1 MCLPLIKKLQSIIN
15 ESAPI
20 ISVVAVILLW
30 LVISE
35 WELVPAYMLP
45 SPAEVVQV
53 FFTDTAVLLKHTII
67 TVQEALYGLLIGTA
81 LGFVIAVVMD
91 RFDFLYKSFYPLI
104 VISQTIPTIAI
115 APLLVLWMGF
125 SMAPKITLVVLTTF
139 FPIAVSLLDGFKSAD
154 KDEINLIRSMGG
166 NRFQVFRHVKL
177 PSAAEQFFS
186 GLKVSA
192 SYSVVGAV
200 ISEWLGGFE
209 GLGVYM
215 TRVKKAYAFDKM
227 FAVIILISALS
238 LVLMAV
244 INLLRNSVLHYKKEK
259 LSLKERSV
267 KMKKIVCILLAV
279 ILVIGGFALY
289 NSRENKG
296 DELTE
301 ITLCL
306 DWTPNTNHTGFF
318 VADKLGYYEDAGIK
332 IQIVQPPEN
341 GAELMTASGQAQF
354 GISFQDTLAD
364 LFSSENPPEITSVAA
379 IIQHNTSGII
389 TRKGEGATSPK
400 GLEGMRYSTWDWSIE
415 QATIKYLM
423 EKDGGDYSKLQLIP
437 NAVTNEAEA
446 LKNKDTDAIWI
457 YYAWAGVACER
468 ADLEFDYFALTDID
482 KVFDYYTPVIVANNA
497 FLEESPEIAKAF
509 MQATKKGYEYAVEN
523 PVHAAQLLVEGDTTG
538 SLDGSIDF
546 VAASQQ
552 WISEK
557 YIDDAEEW
565 GVFDAERWNSYYK
578 WVYDE
583 GLIAKEI
590 PENFGFTNDFIKGD
604 N

>member
-1 MCLPLIKKLQSIIN
+1 MTKKFQNIIN
-15 ESAPI
+15 ESAPV
-20 ISVVAVILLW
+20 ISVIAVILLW
-30 LVISE
+30 IFVSE
-35 WELVPAYMLP
+35 GEIVPAYMLP
-45 SPAEVVQV
+45 SPADVVRV
-53 FFTDTAVLLKHTII
+53 FFTDTRVLFEHAVV
-67 TVQEALYGLLIGTA
+67 TVQEALYGLFLGTG
-81 LGFVIAVVMD
+81 LGFVIAVLMD
-91 RFDFLYKSFYPLI
+91 RFDFLYKAFYPLI

-139 FPIAVSLLDGFKSAD
+139 FPITVSLLDGFKSAD

-166 NRFQVFRHVKL
+166 GRLQVFRHVKL

-238 LVLMAV
+238 LVLMALISLV
-244 INLLRNSVLHYKKEK
+244 RSYVLRYKKEK
-259 LSLKERSV
+259 HSLKERSV
-267 KMKKIVCILLAV
+267 KMKKIICIFVAV
-279 ILVIGGFALY
+279 IFVIGGFVFY
-289 NSRENKG
+289 NKTENKEE
-296 DELTE
+296 ELTE

-318 VADKLGYYEDAGIK
+318 VADKLGYYEEAGIK
-332 IQIVQPPEN
+332 ISIVQPPEN

-364 LFSSENPPEITSVAA
+364 LFSAENPPEITAVSA
-379 IIQHNTSGII
+379 ILQHNTSGII
-389 TRKGEGATSPK
+389 SRKGEGVTSPK
-400 GLEGMRYSTWDWSIE
+400 GLEGMRYSTWDWAVE
-415 QATIKYLM
+415 QATIRHIV
-423 EKDGGDYSKLQLIP
+423 EKDGGDFSKVSLIP
-437 NAVTNEAEA
+437 NVVTNEAES

-468 ADLEFDYFALTDID
+468 AELDFDYFALTDID
-482 KVFDYYTPVIVANNA
+482 EVFDYYTPVIVANNT
-497 FLEESPEIAKAF
+497 FLEENPETAKDF
-509 MQATKKGYEYAVEN
+509 LEATKKGYEFAVRN
-523 PVHAAQLLVEGDTTG
+523 PEDAARILVEGDTTG
-538 SLDGSIDF
+538 SLDSSLDF
-546 VAASQQ
+546 VTASQQ

-557 YIDDAEEW
+557 YIDDADTW
-565 GVFDAERWNSYYK
+565 GIFDADRWNRYFS

-583 GLIAKEI
+583 GLIENKI
-590 PENFGFTNDFIKGD
+590 PKNFGFTNEFIKVVD
-604 N
+604 

>member
-1 MCLPLIKKLQSIIN
+1 MTKRFQSITN
-15 ESAPI
+15 KAAPV
-20 ISVVAVILLW
+20 ISVITVILLW
-30 LVISE
+30 LFLSE
-35 WELVPAYMLP
+35 GGIIPAYMLP
-45 SPAEVVQV
+45 SPAEVVKV
-53 FFTDTAVLLKHTII
+53 FFTDTAVLFEHAVV
-67 TVQEALYGLLIGTA
+67 TVQEAVYGLLLGTA
-81 LGFVIAVVMD
+81 IGFVIAVLMD
-91 RFDFLYKSFYPLI
+91 RFAFLYNAFYPLL

-139 FPIAVSLLDGFKSAD
+139 FPVCVSLLDGFKAAD

-166 NRFQVFRHVKL
+166 NRLQIFRHVKL

-244 INLLRNSVLHYKKEK
+244 IGILRSYVLRYKKDRR
-259 LSLKERSV
+259 SLKKGRV
-267 KMKKIVCILLAV
+267 TMKKVICAVLAFV
-279 ILVIGGFALY
+279 LVAGFFLFDKRKEQA
-289 NSRENKG
+289 
-296 DELTE
+296 DEPTE

-318 VADKLGYYEDAGIK
+318 VADKMGYYEKEGIK
-332 IQIVQPPEN
+332 ITIVQPPEN
-341 GAELMTASGQAQF
+341 GAELMTASGKAQF

-364 LFSSENPPEITSVAA
+364 LFSTENAPEITAVAA
-379 IIQHNTSGII
+379 VLQHNTSGII
-389 TRKGEGATSPK
+389 SRRGEGIISPK
-400 GLEGMRYSTWDWSIE
+400 GLEGKRYSTWDWPIE
-415 QATIKYLM
+415 QATVKHVM

-446 LKNKDTDAIWI
+446 LRNSDTDAIWI
-457 YYAWAGVACER
+457 YYAWAGVAAEK
-468 ADLEFDYFALTDID
+468 AELDFDYFAFTDID

-497 FLEESPEIAKAF
+497 FLKEKPEIAKAF
-509 MQATKKGYEYAVEN
+509 IRATKKGYEYAVKN
-523 PVHAAQLLVEGDTTG
+523 PEEAAEILVDGDTTG
-538 SLDGSIDF
+538 SLDGSLDF
-546 VAASQQ
+546 VTASQR
-552 WISEK
+552 WVSEK
-557 YIDDAEEW
+557 YIDDAAEW
-565 GVFDAERWNSYYK
+565 GVFDSGRWNNYFS
-578 WVYDE
+578 WVYE
-583 GLIAKEI
+583 QGLIENKI
-590 PENFGFTNDFIKGD
+590 PENHGFTNEFIKD
-604 N
+604 AD

>member
-1 MCLPLIKKLQSIIN
+1 M
-15 ESAPI
+15 
-20 ISVVAVILLW
+20 LLW
-30 LVISE
+30 LFLSE
-35 WELVPAYMLP
+35 GGLVPAYMLP
-45 SPAEVVQV
+45 SPADVVRV
-53 FFTDTAVLLKHTII
+53 FFTDTAVLFAHAAV
-67 TVQEALYGLLIGTA
+67 TVQEALYGLLLGTA
-81 LGFVIAVVMD
+81 IGFAIAVLMD
-91 RFDFLYKSFYPLI
+91 RFSFLYSAFYPLL

-139 FPIAVSLLDGFKSAD
+139 FPVCVSLLDGFKAAD
-154 KDEINLIRSMGG
+154 RDEINLIRSMGG
-166 NRFQVFRHVKL
+166 GRLQIFRHVKL
-177 PSAAEQFFS
+177 PSSAEQFFS

-238 LVLMAV
+238 LLLMAA
-244 INLLRNSVLHYKKEK
+244 IGILRSYVLRYKKDR
-259 LSLKERSV
+259 RSSKKGRV
-267 KMKKIVCILLAV
+267 NMKKIICIVLA
-279 ILVIGGFALY
+279 LVLVAGIAGVML
-289 NSRENKG
+289 SREKAA
-296 DELTE
+296 DEITE

-318 VADKLGYYEDAGIK
+318 VADKLGYYKKEGIK
-332 IQIVQPPEN
+332 ISIVQPPEN
-341 GAELMTASGQAQF
+341 GAELMTASGKAQF

-400 GLEGMRYSTWDWSIE
+400 GLEGMRYSTWDWPIE
-415 QATIKYLM
+415 QATVKYVM
-423 EKDGGDYSKLQLIP
+423 EKDGGDYSKLTLIP

-468 ADLEFDYFALTDID
+468 ADLEFDYFALTDI
-482 KVFDYYTPVIVANNA
+482 
-497 FLEESPEIAKAF
+497 
-509 MQATKKGYEYAVEN
+509 
-523 PVHAAQLLVEGDTTG
+523 
-538 SLDGSIDF
+538 
-546 VAASQQ
+546 
-552 WISEK
+552 
-557 YIDDAEEW
+557 
-565 GVFDAERWNSYYK
+565 
-578 WVYDE
+578 
-583 GLIAKEI
+583 
-590 PENFGFTNDFIKGD
+590 
-604 N
+604 